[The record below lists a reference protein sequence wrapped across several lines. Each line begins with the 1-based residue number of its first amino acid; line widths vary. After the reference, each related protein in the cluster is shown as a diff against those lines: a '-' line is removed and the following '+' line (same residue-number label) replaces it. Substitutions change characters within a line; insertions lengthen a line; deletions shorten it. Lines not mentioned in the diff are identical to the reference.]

1 MDAAI
6 RAQGAQAS
14 RSTERRPE
22 PPCPCTQGSHSPSPQ
37 LHRHCSH
44 GAGWQGPGSTCGAG
58 RRGKA
63 AAGRTSCTWRSDG
76 PGGHRGASAST
87 PAGAG
92 APLCSRKGARGPARA
107 QAWAAPVG
115 RGPHAE
121 CAERRCP
128 VYPRCPEGTTGGRE
142 AEPRALTARA
152 ASRHRHRHRG
162 KRAMPR
168 DPHAGP
174 GSAAEAAGRAGQAC
188 GGKE

>member
-6 RAQGAQAS
+6 QAQGAQAS
-14 RSTERRPE
+14 RSAERRPE
-22 PPCPCTQGSHSPSPQ
+22 PPCPHTQGSRSPSPQ
-37 LHRHCSH
+37 LCRHCSH

-63 AAGRTSCTWRSDG
+63 AAGRTSCTWRSGG

-87 PAGAG
+87 P
-92 APLCSRKGARGPARA
+92 
-107 QAWAAPVG
+107 G

-128 VYPRCPEGTTGGRE
+128 VYPRCPEGTTGGRG
-142 AEPRALTARA
+142 AEPTALTARA
-152 ASRHRHRHRG
+152 ASRHWHRHRG

-174 GSAAEAAGRAGQAC
+174 GSAAEVAGRVGRAC
-188 GGKE
+188 GRKE